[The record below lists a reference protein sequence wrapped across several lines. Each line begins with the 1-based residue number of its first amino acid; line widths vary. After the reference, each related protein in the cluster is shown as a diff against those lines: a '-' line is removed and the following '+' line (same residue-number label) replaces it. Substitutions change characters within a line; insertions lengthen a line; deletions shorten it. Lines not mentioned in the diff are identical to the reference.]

1 MVAMT
6 DSPVDQL
13 AKALDQA
20 EQALCTVA
28 DDNLDN
34 PTPCSDWTV
43 RQLAGHVAAGP
54 GTWARMTRGE
64 EVDWSAIPE
73 VPDGEWGATFRTGAY
88 ELLAAMRD
96 APADQQRGAGFQ
108 VAEYAVHSWDLTRG
122 TGASIDLDDSLA
134 ETGLAAMQGG
144 LTDENRKGAFGSE
157 VSVPDD
163 ASPYERLAA
172 FSGRDP
178 RT

>member
-1 MVAMT
+1 MT

-20 EQALCTVA
+20 EQALGAVT

-34 PTPCSDWTV
+34 PTPCADWTV
-43 RQLAGHVAAGP
+43 RQLAAHVATGP
-54 GTWARMTRGE
+54 ARFVQMAKGE
-64 EVDWSAIPE
+64 EVDWAAAPD
-73 VPDGEWGATFRTGAY
+73 VADGEWAATFRSGADD
-88 ELLAAMRD
+88 LLETMRGM
-96 APADQQRGAGFQ
+96 PEDQQGSIAFQ
-108 VAEYAVHSWDLTRG
+108 VAEYAVHSWDLARG
-122 TGASIDLDDSLA
+122 TGADLPLDDSLA

-144 LTDENRKGAFGSE
+144 LTDENRTGAFGTE
-157 VSVPDD
+157 VSMPDD

-178 RT
+178 RA

>member
-1 MVAMT
+1 MT

-13 AKALDQA
+13 AQALDQA
-20 EQALCTVA
+20 GRALDTVD

-43 RQLAGHVAAGP
+43 RQLAAHVATGP

-73 VPDGEWGATFRTGAY
+73 VPDGQWGQTFRAGAD
-88 ELLAAMRD
+88 ELLAAMRGM
-96 APADQQRGAGFQ
+96 PADQQGSAGFQ

-122 TGASIDLDDSLA
+122 TGADLALDESLA
-134 ETGLAAMQGG
+134 ETGLAAMQQG
-144 LTDENRKGAFGSE
+144 LTDENRRCLRVRGRGAGRRGR
-157 VSVPDD
+157 
-163 ASPYERLAA
+163 YERSLRSPGATRA
-172 FSGRDP
+172 
-178 RT
+178 

>member
-1 MVAMT
+1 MDA
-6 DSPVDQL
+6 PVDQL

-20 EQALCTVA
+20 ERALGTVA

-43 RQLAGHVAAGP
+43 RQLAAHVANGP
-54 GTWARMTRGE
+54 GTWARMARGE

-73 VPDGEWGATFRTGAY
+73 VPDGEWRSTFRSGAD
-88 ELLAAMRD
+88 ELLEAMRG

-108 VAEYAVHSWDLTRG
+108 VAEYAVHSWDLVRG
-122 TGASIDLDDSLA
+122 TGGAVDLDDSLA

-144 LTDENRKGAFGSE
+144 LTE
-157 VSVPDD
+157 
-163 ASPYERLAA
+163 
-172 FSGRDP
+172 
-178 RT
+178 